1 MTGEIKELLDRLNSS
16 LEDAIT
22 LIEQQADLIEQ
33 QEKQIESLLNKLEQ

>member
-33 QEKQIESLLNKLEQ
+33 QQKQIQSLLSKLEQ